1 VQRADIGFD
10 HSRLLSMRVV
20 LAGDE
25 YDSVQA
31 RNLFYS
37 EAVGRI
43 AALPGVA
50 GATVTSA
57 IPADDG
63 GWHLRILT
71 SADRDERDAMVVS
84 VTAAG
89 AGFFGAVGAPL
100 HAGREF
106 TAAEALDTAASV
118 AIVGRAL
125 ADRLWPGESP
135 VGRSFRLVEH
145 ARSYTVIGVAPDLM
159 YEEFGEETPQSRMQ
173 LHLPFSRFGWRTAAL
188 LVRAVDQ
195 PAALA
200 QPVRAVLRTMDAG
213 LAPYEVM
220 TMRDRRALTSWNY
233 RLFGELFAIFGLMAL
248 ILALSGVYGVMA
260 YAVARRR
267 REIGVR
273 VALGAAPGKVG
284 GMIVKDA
291 AVITSLGVGLGL
303 AGALAISRL
312 AESALYGV
320 SASDPL
326 TFIAVTMLFFV
337 VALAASVIPARRAAH
352 VDPMVVL
359 RSD

>member
-1 VQRADIGFD
+1 
-10 HSRLLSMRVV
+10 
-20 LAGDE
+20 
-25 YDSVQA
+25 
-31 RNLFYS
+31 
-37 EAVGRI
+37 
-43 AALPGVA
+43 
-50 GATVTSA
+50 
-57 IPADDG
+57 
-63 GWHLRILT
+63 
-71 SADRDERDAMVVS
+71 
-84 VTAAG
+84 
-89 AGFFGAVGAPL
+89 
-100 HAGREF
+100 
-106 TAAEALDTAASV
+106 
-118 AIVGRAL
+118 
-125 ADRLWPGESP
+125 
-135 VGRSFRLVEH
+135 
-145 ARSYTVIGVAPDLM
+145 M